1 MPAADS
7 HLGVRKGLNT
17 TWEIIYW
24 PLPPCLLFFL
34 SGKRNVSQPPKSLVT
49 VFLGPHERAAMSHVL
64 PVVGSNAHCFEF
76 EARPTGE
83 KGPGPKQRPLS
94 PSQGPP
100 QVTSSSVI
108 PHAQVL
114 SRIYVQI
121 RRRVRCGVL
130 AESDTGEA
138 CLGER
143 VLGLQADA
151 VIRVP
156 WMSDWWYCGE
166 GCQSRSPSFKQ
177 R

>member
-1 MPAADS
+1 MFGPQTHPLSGSEQTPHYATLSACRRLAS
-7 HLGVRKGLNT
+7 RSSERVKYYLGNYLLA
-17 TWEIIYW
+17 
-24 PLPPCLLFFL
+24 LPPCLLFFL

-130 AESDTGEA
+130 G
-138 CLGER
+138 
-143 VLGLQADA
+143 
-151 VIRVP
+151 
-156 WMSDWWYCGE
+156 
-166 GCQSRSPSFKQ
+166 
-177 R
+177 